1 MMPKH
6 SKTHSPAVQRFARK
20 RSSGFTLIESVLTIV
35 IISTGVLAIMGAQQA
50 FHKKNDWAQR
60 NSTGL
65 LLANEL
71 RELTLTLPKHDPF
84 TGTATVGPE
93 ANENSVTDYDDVDD
107 FAGPVEIVTGVG
119 AGLEF
124 DPPINA
130 LRLPIDNMPGWSQ
143 RIVVENVLP
152 DNIGSTFTQPL
163 GTTDLLRVTV
173 TVRYLDPMDLRR
185 NPDALPM
192 NVAVLSWV
200 LAGD

>member
-1 MMPKH
+1 MMRN
-6 SKTHSPAVQRFARK
+6 SSQSRLPAAR
-20 RSSGFTLIESVLTIV
+20 RSAANRSRGFTLIESSLTIV
-35 IISTGVLAIMGAQQA
+35 IISTGVLSIMAAQQA

-71 RELTLTLPKHDPF
+71 RELTMTLPKHDPF

-93 ANENSVTDYDDVDD
+93 ANENTVADYDDVDD
-107 FAGPVEIVTGVG
+107 FAGTIDLSTGIG
-119 AGLEF
+119 SGIEF

-130 LRLPIDNMPGWSQ
+130 LRLPINDMAGWSQ

-163 GTTDLLRVTV
+163 GTTELLRVTV

-200 LAGD
+200 LADD